1 MTWALAAL
9 MVAVALEAAV
19 IAGLVLR
26 LRAHTASEARPH
38 SAESPGR
45 FVWDEPM
52 PWDPPQTHNQR
63 KG

>member
-26 LRAHTASEARPH
+26 LRAHAGSEDQPH
-38 SAESPGR
+38 SAEKR
-45 FVWDEPM
+45 
-52 PWDPPQTHNQR
+52 
-63 KG
+63 

>member
-26 LRAHTASEARPH
+26 LRAHASSEVQPQ

-45 FVWDEPM
+45 FEWDEPM
-52 PWDPPQTHNQR
+52 PWDPPKTHNQR